1 MKSLW
6 NDAEAARYAG
16 DLGQRV
22 YTSRLLGQNPALVLH
37 GGGNTSVK
45 VVEKNLFGEDEA
57 ILYVKGSGGD
67 LATIDEFGFAP
78 VRLEAVRRLGALAN
92 LSDPQ
97 MANELQTSLTRANA
111 PGPSVESILHA
122 LLPYTYVDHTHADAV
137 ISIMNTPDGE
147 ALLREVYGDDVLVIP
162 YAMPGFKL
170 ARAAAQ
176 ALENSSLDGKIAV
189 ILMHHGVFTF
199 GDTAR
204 EAYERMIA
212 VADRA
217 ERFLQARGAWEI
229 QPAAAPASDTP
240 QREQIAELRQALSA
254 VMGGPVLLT
263 QHDDPLSRH
272 FANLPDVATVSQQGP
287 ATPDH
292 VIRTKRL
299 PLLGRDVAAYA
310 DAYRQYF
317 EAHQGRAPQPL
328 TMLDA
333 APRIILDPELG
344 VLAAGHTAREA
355 TIAGDIYAHT
365 IEMILRA
372 RALGGWRALSA
383 EDFFDM
389 EYWDLEQAKLRKESK
404 RPSLAGQVALVTG
417 AASGIGKACAEA
429 LLLRGAAV
437 VGLDLNPSCER
448 QYDRR
453 DWLGL
458 VCDLTDEGALTEAL
472 ETATRRFGGLDI
484 LVLNAGIF
492 PRSTP
497 TKDLTTPDW
506 QRVIDINLTSN
517 MVLLREAYPLLKR
530 APVGGKVVIVGSKNV
545 SAPGPGVAAYSASKA
560 ALNQLARVIALEWG
574 KDGIRVN
581 SVHPNAVFDTAL
593 WNDELL
599 ALRAQHYG
607 MTVDQYKRNNVL
619 GVEITSRDVAEMVA
633 AMCEPLFAKTTG
645 AQVPI
650 DGGNERVI

>member
-1 MKSLW
+1 MNSLW
-6 NDAEAARYAG
+6 NDADAAQYPG

-22 YTSRLLGQNPALVLH
+22 YTSRLLGSNPALVVH

-45 VVEKNLFGEDEA
+45 VIEQNLFGEDEP
-57 ILYVKGSGGD
+57 ILYIKGSGGD
-67 LATIDEFGFAP
+67 LGTIDASGFAP
-78 VRLEAVRRLGALAN
+78 VRLNAVLRLAQLET

-97 MANELQTSLTRANA
+97 MANELHTSLFRANA
-111 PGPSVESILHA
+111 PGPSVETILHA
-122 LLPYTYVDHTHADAV
+122 LLPYKFVDHTHADAV
-137 ISIMNTPDGE
+137 ISIMNAPNGTK
-147 ALLREVYGDDVLVIP
+147 LLREVYGEDVLVVP

-170 ARAAAQ
+170 ARAVAQ
-176 ALENSSLDGKIAV
+176 ALEAHSLDGKIAV

-199 GDTAR
+199 GATAR
-204 EAYERMIA
+204 EAYERMIE

-217 ERFLQARGAWEI
+217 EQFLKARNAWEI
-229 QPAAAPASDTP
+229 TPVPVTASATP
-240 QREQIAELRQALSA
+240 QREQIAELRQAVSA
-254 VMGGPVLLT
+254 VAGGPMVLM
-263 QHDDPLSRH
+263 QSSNPLGLH
-272 FANLPDVATVSQQGP
+272 FANLPDVDTLSQQGP

-299 PLLGRDVAAYA
+299 PLVGRDVAAYS

-317 EAHQGRAPQPL
+317 QAYQGRAAQPL

-344 VLAAGHTAREA
+344 LLAAGHTPREA
-355 TIAGDIYAHT
+355 AIASDIYSHI
-365 IEMILRA
+365 IEIILRA
-372 RALGGWRALSA
+372 QAIGGWTALSA

-389 EYWDLEQAKLRKESK
+389 EYWDLEQAKLRKEK
-404 RPSLAGQVALVTG
+404 QRPSLAGQIALVTG
-417 AASGIGKACAEA
+417 AASGIGKACAES
-429 LLLRGAAV
+429 LLARGAAV
-437 VGLDLNPSCER
+437 VGVDLNPAIET
-448 QYDRR
+448 QYKRR
-453 DWLGL
+453 EWLG
-458 VCDLTDEGALTEAL
+458 VVADLTDEDAITAAL
-472 ETATRRFGGLDI
+472 EAAVRRFGGLDI

-492 PRSTP
+492 PKSTP
-497 TKDLTTPDW
+497 TKDLATADW
-506 QRVIDINLTSN
+506 QRVIDINLTAN
-517 MVLLREAYPLLKR
+517 MVLLREAHPLLKR
-530 APVGGKVVIVGSKNV
+530 APAGGKVAIIGSKNV
-545 SAPGPGVAAYSASKA
+545 PAPGPGVASYSASKA

-607 MTVDQYKRNNVL
+607 MTVDQYKRNNIM
-619 GVEITSRDVAEMVA
+619 GVEITSHDVAEMVA

-645 AQVPI
+645 AQIPI

>member
-1 MKSLW
+1 MESLW
-6 NDAEAARYAG
+6 NDAEAAEYEG
-16 DLGQRV
+16 ELGQRV
-22 YTSRLLGQNPALVLH
+22 YTSRLLGRNPALVVH

-45 VVEKNLFGEDEA
+45 LVEQNLFGEDEA

-67 LATIDEFGFAP
+67 LATIDASGFAP
-78 VRLEAVRRLGALAN
+78 VRLEAVRRLARLEH

-97 MANELQTSLTRANA
+97 MANELKTSLASASA

-122 LLPYTYVDHTHADAV
+122 LLPYKYVDHTHADAV

-147 ALLREVYGDDVLVIP
+147 ARLREVYGDDVLVVP

-170 ARAAAQ
+170 ARAVAK
-176 ALENSSLDGKIAV
+176 ALENASLEGRIAV
-189 ILMHHGVFTF
+189 ILMHHGVFSF

-204 EAYERMIA
+204 EAYERMIE

-217 ERFLQARGAWEI
+217 ERFLQARGAWEL
-229 QPAAAPASDTP
+229 PTDAPPPSETP
-240 QREQIAELRQALSA
+240 QREQLAELRQAVSA
-254 VMGGPVLLT
+254 VMGGPVILT
-263 QHDDPLSRH
+263 QHADALSRH
-272 FANLPDVATVSQQGP
+272 FANRPDVATIAQQGP

-299 PLLGRDVAAYA
+299 PLLGRNVAAFA
-310 DAYRQYF
+310 DAYRAYF
-317 EAHQGRAPQPL
+317 ETHKARADKPL

-333 APRIILDPELG
+333 APRILIDPELG
-344 VLAAGHTAREA
+344 VLSAGHTAREA

-372 RALGGWRALSA
+372 EALGGWRALSA

-389 EYWDLEQAKLRKESK
+389 EYWDLEQAKLAKESK
-404 RPSLAGQVALVTG
+404 RPSLAGQIALVTG
-417 AASGIGKACAEA
+417 AASGIGKATAEA
-429 LLLRGAAV
+429 LLARGAAV
-437 VGLDLNPSCER
+437 VGLDLNPACER
-448 QYDRR
+448 QYSRG
-453 DWLGL
+453 DWMG
-458 VCDLTDEGALTEAL
+458 VPCDLTDAAAVTDAL
-472 ETATRRFGGLDI
+472 EAAARRYGGLDI

-492 PRSTP
+492 PKSTP
-497 TKDLTTPDW
+497 TKDLATADW
-506 QRVIDINLTSN
+506 QRVIDINLTAN

-530 APVGGKVVIVGSKNV
+530 APAGGKVVIVGSKNV
-545 SAPGPGVAAYSASKA
+545 PAPGPGVASYSASKA

-593 WNDELL
+593 WTDELL

-607 MTVDQYKRNNVL
+607 MTVDEYKRNNVM
-619 GVEITSRDVAEMVA
+619 GVEITSRDVAEMAA

>member
-1 MKSLW
+1 MNSLW
-6 NDAEAARYAG
+6 NDADAALYEG
-16 DLGQRV
+16 ELGQRV
-22 YTSRLLGQNPALVLH
+22 YTSRLLGQNPALVVH

-67 LATIDEFGFAP
+67 LASIDASGFAP
-78 VRLEAVRRLGALAN
+78 VRLDAVRRLATLAH

-97 MANELQTSLTRANA
+97 MANELKTSLASASA

-122 LLPYTYVDHTHADAV
+122 LLPYKYVDHTHADAV

-147 ALLREVYGDDVLVIP
+147 GLLREVYGDDVLVVP

-170 ARAAAQ
+170 ARAAAL
-176 ALENSSLDGKIAV
+176 ALENASLDGKIAV
-189 ILMHHGVFTF
+189 ILKHHGVFSF

-204 EAYERMIA
+204 EAYERMIE

-217 ERFLQARGAWEI
+217 ERFLQARGAWDI
-229 QPAAAPASDTP
+229 QPAAPPPSDAP
-240 QREQIAELRQALSA
+240 QREQLAELRQALSA
-254 VMGGPVLLT
+254 VMGGPVVLA
-263 QHDDPLSRH
+263 QHADPLSRH

-317 EAHQGRAPQPL
+317 ETHKQRADRPL

-333 APRIILDPELG
+333 APRIILDPALG
-344 VLAAGHTAREA
+344 VLAVGHTPREA

-372 RALGGWRALSA
+372 EALGGWRALSA

-389 EYWDLEQAKLRKESK
+389 EYWDLEQAKLAKESQ

-417 AASGIGKACAEA
+417 AASGIGKACAES
-429 LLLRGAAV
+429 LLARGAAV
-437 VGLDLNPSCER
+437 VGLDLNPACER
-448 QYDRR
+448 QYNRR
-453 DWLGL
+453 DWLGV
-458 VCDLTDEGALTEAL
+458 VCDLTDESALTDAL
-472 ETATRRFGGLDI
+472 ETAARRFGGLDI

-492 PRSTP
+492 PKSTP
-497 TKDLTTPDW
+497 TKDLATADW
-506 QRVIDINLTSN
+506 QRVLDINLTAN
-517 MVLLREAYPLLKR
+517 MALLREAYPLLKR
-530 APVGGKVVIVGSKNV
+530 APAGGKVVIVGSKNV
-545 SAPGPGVAAYSASKA
+545 PAPGPGVASYSASKA

-607 MTVDQYKRNNVL
+607 MTVDAYKRNNVM